1 MPHINVRDLGRV
13 RTITSVLVRHGF
25 SQLVRLAG
33 LEVEGEPVDVKL
45 PLARRLRMVL
55 SDLGPTFVKLGQ
67 VLSVRPDIVPPDV
80 IEELSLLQDR
90 VPPAPL
96 EEIIAI
102 LEAELGGP
110 LTERF
115 SSFDEIPLASASIAQ
130 VHRAILRDGRT
141 VAVKVQRPGIEVA
154 IRSDLHILYS
164 MASLLAGRLELPGLY
179 SPEDI
184 VAEFDTALSTEL
196 DFLQEARAARRFGA
210 DFASHPGITA
220 PEIHLEHTSRRVLV
234 MELLDGESL
243 SALLGRGGAPRRLG
257 EAESKEVMHRVMEAT
272 WLQVF
277 EHGFFHGDP
286 HPGNMMRLSDG
297 RVAFL
302 DFGLTGRITR
312 EMQDVVMTIFTGLVF
327 QDADTVA
334 MTLFRAGATESAVD
348 LKGFRSEIQR
358 LMTKYHGASLRD
370 LGAQSTLT
378 ELVGVA
384 ARYRIRLVPEYA
396 VLARAVSLI
405 DGLAREL
412 IPDVDIVQE
421 VRPYAMRL
429 MGQRLSPERISG
441 DAFRGLQQ
449 AQIALQDV
457 PLQFNQLLLDLE
469 RGNIRLS
476 TVDPESAELR
486 RSIHWAGLRVAVA
499 LCAASTLL
507 SGSILVSI
515 WAPAPLGMVLLSMLG
530 MVLLLCGGFLF
541 SGLVMHILVAE
552 RIHPREWRRRLLAL
566 IRFFTNSSR
575 E

>member
-1 MPHINVRDLGRV
+1 MPHINVWDLGRV

-80 IEELSLLQDR
+80 IAELSLLQDQ
-90 VPPAPL
+90 VTPASFAAITTIL
-96 EEIIAI
+96 EE
-102 LEAELGGP
+102 ELGGA
-110 LTERF
+110 LSDRF
-115 SSFDEIPLASASIAQ
+115 LHFEEIPLASASIAQ
-130 VHRAILRDGRT
+130 VHRATLLDGRT
-141 VAVKVQRPGIEVA
+141 VAVKVQRPGIETA

-179 SPEDI
+179 SLEDI

-196 DFLQEARAARRFGA
+196 DFLQEARAGLRFAENFA
-210 DFASHPGITA
+210 DHPDITA
-220 PEIHLEHTSRRVLV
+220 PEIYLEHSSRRMLV
-234 MELLDGESL
+234 MALLEGESL
-243 SALLGRGGAPRRLG
+243 SALLGRGGTERRLD
-257 EAESKEVMHRVMEAT
+257 EAESTAVMHRVMEAT

-302 DFGLTGRITR
+302 DFGLTGRISR

-358 LMTKYHGASLRD
+358 LMTKYHGVSLRD

-378 ELVGVA
+378 ELVGIA
-384 ARYRIRLVPEYA
+384 AQYRIRLVPEYA
-396 VLARAVSLI
+396 VLARAVSLV

-421 VRPYAMRL
+421 VRPYAVRL
-429 MGQRLSPERISG
+429 MSQRLSPERISG
-441 DAFRGLQQ
+441 DAVRGLQQ
-449 AQIALQDV
+449 AQLALQDV
-457 PLQFNQLLLDLE
+457 PLQLNQLLLDLE

-476 TVDPESAELR
+476 TVDPEAAELR
-486 RSIHWAGLRVAVA
+486 RAIHWAGLRLAVA
-499 LCAASTLL
+499 LCAASIVL
-507 SGSILVSI
+507 SGAILISV
-515 WAPAPLGMVLLSMLG
+515 WAPAPFGIPLMALVGVGMLLS
-530 MVLLLCGGFLF
+530 GGFLF
-541 SGLVMHILVAE
+541 SALIMHILVAE
-552 RIHPREWRRRLLAL
+552 RIHPREWRRRALGLL
-566 IRFFTNSSR
+566 RFFTSSHR